1 MKKDIFAL
9 KREKIIEK
17 PGYLAAKIIYNLMFD
32 NNFDLCFIGNTM
44 GNTLYTVQLNN
55 SQTAIVCFTSDSL
68 LESYV
73 NRKVVKKTISS
84 RFGNEIVSVTMN
96 ICTLDAILSGYESP
110 NDETVET
117 IIVNPNTKDYFLPL
131 NIKLFSSMI
140 IKSGYIN
147 EEDIDIMVNNDN
159 IKKMEY
165 DTEENKF
172 FFSGEIN

>member
-1 MKKDIFAL
+1 MKKDIFSL
-9 KREKIIEK
+9 KREEIIKK

-55 SQTAIVCFTSDSL
+55 KQTAIVCFTNDSL

-73 NRKVVKKTISS
+73 NRKVVKNTINK

-96 ICTLDAILSGYESP
+96 ICTLDAILTGYESP
-110 NDETVET
+110 NDEVVDT

-140 IKSGYIN
+140 INSGYIN
-147 EEDIDIMVNNDN
+147 QENVDIMINNDN
-159 IKKMEY
+159 IKKMKY
-165 DTEENKF
+165 DNEENKF
-172 FFSGEIN
+172 FFSSEIN